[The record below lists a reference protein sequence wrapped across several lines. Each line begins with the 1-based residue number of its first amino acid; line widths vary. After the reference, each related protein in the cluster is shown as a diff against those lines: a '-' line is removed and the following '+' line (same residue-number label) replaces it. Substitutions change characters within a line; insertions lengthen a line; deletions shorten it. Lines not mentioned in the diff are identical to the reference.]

1 MAVSKAFSMDWRA
14 RPTNE
19 LTLCLAKPGVFHNA
33 KRRDRIGED
42 ETQDQVALKE
52 SILKR
57 ILWLIVATFAICLTT
72 PTSYAQSSLK
82 LRFSVPSAFTSGNT
96 VFPAGE
102 CRNGDVSRAKHKHE

>member
-1 MAVSKAFSMDWRA
+1 M
-14 RPTNE
+14 
-19 LTLCLAKPGVFHNA
+19 
-33 KRRDRIGED
+33 
-42 ETQDQVALKE
+42 
-52 SILKR
+52 KR